1 MAEIYFDRLPNP
13 KREYAVRAW
22 AASAVIAVNSDRP
35 FECRSIRRSQR
46 IASAIFFNGAAMELR
61 FETRGLPPRG
71 EYLKSTDLCEGE
83 AYFIVDYSDA
93 ALLIPQLTPVVF
105 VGRDIETRGS
115 GKVYFQDIDSAY
127 AIHPSGS
134 DRSRACTAASSRFAT
149 TSTRR
154 SRRGSGC
161 WWPGTPAGPP
171 CSTT

>member
-105 VGRDIETRGS
+105 VGRDIETRFREGLLS
-115 GKVYFQDIDSAY
+115 GYRLVHF
-127 AIHPSGS
+127 
-134 DRSRACTAASSRFAT
+134 
-149 TSTRR
+149 
-154 SRRGSGC
+154 RGS
-161 WWPGTPAGPP
+161 
-171 CSTT
+171 S